1 MNHPMSEAELND
13 LLNVRSENEHIEFKE
28 AKRRFDFEELV
39 NYCVALANEGGGRMV
54 LGVTDKPPRKV
65 VGTSAFETPERTV
78 AGIHERIQL
87 KVVWQEIQHTDG
99 RVLVFEVPPR
109 PVGQPLHYG
118 GRYWMRAGEELVPM
132 TPDQLRRII
141 DEGKPD
147 FIDQAARSNC
157 SEEDVVS
164 LLDVQ
169 GYFDLRKRPLPSTR
183 TEVLDTLAGKGFI
196 RRDNGL
202 FTITNLGALLLAK
215 RLTDFESV
223 ARKGVRL
230 IVYDGISK
238 EKVRDGK
245 DITGQKGYAVGFE
258 GLVNYVYE
266 QLPASEEIAAALR
279 TTTYAYPL
287 KAIREIIANAIV
299 HQDLTE
305 QGTGIT
311 VEIYDD
317 RIEVTNPGLPIL
329 PPDRFIDEN
338 QSRNERFADALRQ
351 LGICEERGHGM
362 DAVVAQIE
370 VHQLPP
376 YRCRLGSRHTTV
388 VLSRY
393 KPLKD
398 LSPEERVNAVYQH
411 CVLRFVTNQNT
422 NNESIRERFK
432 IDKKNSAM
440 ASRLLGEAVSANK
453 IRPSNPGA
461 AYKLMR
467 YVPYWA

>member
-1 MNHPMSEAELND
+1 MTEAELNA
-13 LLNVRSENEHIEFKE
+13 LLDVRSENEHIEFKE
-28 AKRRFDFEELV
+28 AKNNFHFEKLV
-39 NYCVALANEGGGRMV
+39 DYCVALANEGGGRIV
-54 LGVTDKPPRKV
+54 LGVTDKPPRRV
-65 VGTSAFETPERTV
+65 VGTSAFDLPEKTV
-78 AGIHERIQL
+78 AGIHERIHL
-87 KVVWQEIQHTDG
+87 KVLWQEIPHAGG

-109 PVGQPLHYG
+109 PVGHPLHYE

-132 TPDQLRRII
+132 TPDQLKRII
-141 DEGKPD
+141 DEGRPD
-147 FIDQAARSNC
+147 FIDQAARSGLHRGGRSFAVGC
-157 SEEDVVS
+157 ARLLRLAQAAPALDARRGARCAGEEGGS
-164 LLDVQ
+164 SAAKTALS
-169 GYFDLRKRPLPSTR
+169 RSPTW
-183 TEVLDTLAGKGFI
+183 AH
-196 RRDNGL
+196 
-202 FTITNLGALLLAK
+202 LLLAK
-215 RLTDFESV
+215 RLTDFEPV

-230 IVYDGISK
+230 IVYEGVSK
-238 EKVRDGK
+238 QKVRDGK

-258 GLVNYVYE
+258 GLVNYVFD

-279 TTTYAYPL
+279 TTTHAYPL
-287 KAIREIIANAIV
+287 KAIRELIGNAIV

-311 VEIYDD
+311 VEIYVD

-329 PPDRFIDEN
+329 PLDRFIDEN

-362 DAVVAQIE
+362 DAVVTQIE
-370 VHQLPP
+370 LHQLPP

-393 KPLKD
+393 KPLRD
-398 LSPEERVNAVYQH
+398 LSPEERVSAVYQH
-411 CVLRFVTNQNT
+411 CVLRYVTNQLT

-440 ASRLLGEAVSANK
+440 ASRLLGEAVNAKMIRASDPDAAN
-453 IRPSNPGA
+453 
-461 AYKLMR
+461 KLMR